1 MKKTLLLTVLFAS
14 ITILGFSQ
22 SDRFWSENYGGRG
35 SIVTDKAVARL
46 SFPKEFKLFN
56 LNTEPLRQ
64 ALFSIVD
71 KSAKRSTVIS
81 LPNADGVLEQ
91 FEVFEASNFVPAL
104 QARFPEIR
112 AYSGRGITDK
122 YATLKLSISPQGI
135 QTMVFRTE
143 KDNEFIEP
151 YSVDHTVYAV
161 FKSQREKGKLP
172 WTCSTEEKKYSDD
185 LKSQM
190 PGSNI
195 VGSSAGELKTMR
207 LAQSCNG
214 EYANYFGAFNSS
226 QVALVLA
233 AFNATLTRCN
243 GCYEKDL
250 ALHLNL
256 VAETV
261 NVIYYDPATD
271 PYTTLANWNTQ
282 LQIALNTTL
291 TGPGTP
297 INVNNAAYDIGHMFG
312 ASGGGGNA
320 GCIGCVCVDGVAS
333 GTGSTKG
340 RGITS
345 PADGIPQGDNFD
357 IDYVVHEV
365 GHQLGGNHTFSF
377 QLEGTG
383 QNKEVGA
390 GITIMGYAGIT
401 SYDPAPHS
409 IDIYHE
415 TTIEQIQANLA
426 TKTCPITIPLG
437 TNNSTPVVAP
447 LNNYTIPISTPFALT
462 GSATDADPGDVL
474 TYCWEE
480 NDNSPVSGASSV
492 ASPTKVA
499 GPNWLSFP
507 ATTSP
512 TRLFPRLSTIQA
524 GLLITPPFPGGDAI
538 CNIEALSSVSR
549 TLNFRLTVRD
559 NCPYV
564 PGVKIGQ
571 TSYADMVVTVT
582 NTAGPFKVTAPNTNV
597 SWPGGSSQT
606 ITWDV
611 NGTNAGSVNC
621 ANVKISLSTD
631 GGVTFPTV
639 ISASTPNDGSEVV
652 TIPSIA
658 TTTARI
664 KIEAIGNIFFDMS
677 DVNFS
682 ITASNPTFT
691 FVPPASPTSV
701 TCGTASANATLGTTS
716 VLGFVTPINLVAT
729 GNPGGTNVTYSVNP
743 VTPGNSTV
751 VTLNGMAT
759 LAPGTYNVTI
769 TGTAGAEVNSVVLTY
784 IVTPGSGPSITAQPA
799 SQTICAAANTSFS
812 ITSAAATSFQ
822 WQESTNGGGS
832 WNNITNGGIYGGA
845 TTATLTLTGVTA
857 VMNSYQYRCV
867 ASVLCGSTNSNAAT
881 LTVNAAPSISSQP
894 TASVVCGVAST
905 TFSVT
910 AAGAGITYQW
920 QSATSCAGPWSNL
933 ANAAPYSGVTTA
945 TLTVNPTALAM
956 NGTAYRCVITGTC
969 APAAT
974 SNCVTLTV
982 NTPIAI
988 TSQPSNSTLCAGLQT
1003 TFTVAATGTTPAY
1016 QWQESTNGGGTWNNL
1031 ANGGV
1036 YSGVTTAT
1044 LTLTGVTAGMSGY
1057 QYRCVVNGAAT
1068 CTSANSTAGIL
1079 TVNTAPSITTQPV
1092 AATTL
1097 CAGNNVTYTVAANGT
1112 APTYQW
1118 QISTTGAGGPW
1129 TNLANAGVY
1138 SGVTTASLT
1147 ITGVTV
1153 GMSGSL
1159 YRCVVSGTCTPN
1171 ATSNNAA
1178 LTVNTPISITTQPVV
1193 TTNICATGSTNF
1205 SVVAAG
1211 TSPTY
1216 QWQVSTTGAGGPWT
1230 NITNGGV
1237 YGGATTATL
1246 TLTGITAAMNGSL
1259 YRCVVSGAA
1268 PCGAVNSNAG
1278 ALNVTPQPVITAAP
1292 YTSLLAGWT
1301 TTLTVNVTPAPGL
1314 SFAWLLNG
1322 NLQPETGNTLVAD
1335 VNRLGNYRVIVTS
1348 GTGSCQSELLNI
1360 KDSASSKLFIYPNP
1374 NMGVFWVSD
1383 YNATG
1388 GARQQSISVYNSQGA
1403 RVWDVTYSSSLP
1415 YYLQKVDLRHYGGGV
1430 YFVVLRDA
1438 SGKKLKTGRVV
1449 VR

>member
-22 SDRFWSENYGGRG
+22 SDRFWSENYGSRG
-35 SIVTDKAVARL
+35 SIVTDKAVSRL

-81 LPNADGVLEQ
+81 LPNADGALEQ
-91 FEVFEASNFVPAL
+91 FEVYEASNFEPAL

-151 YSVDHTVYAV
+151 FSIDHTVYAV

-214 EYANYFGAFNSS
+214 EYANYFGAFNSG

-256 VAETV
+256 IPTTDQI
-261 NVIYYDPATD
+261 IYYNPATD
-271 PYTTLANWNTQ
+271 PYTTLGAWNLQ
-282 LQIALNTTL
+282 LQIVCTTII
-291 TGPGTP
+291 GES
-297 INVNNAAYDIGHMFG
+297 NYDIGHMFG

-320 GCIGCVCVDGVAS
+320 GCIGCVCVSPPVNGSGVP
-333 GTGSTKG
+333 TGNGKG
-340 RGITS
+340 AGITS
-345 PADGIPQGDNFD
+345 PADGIPMGDNFD

-415 TTIEQIQANLA
+415 TTIGQIQANLA
-426 TKTCPITIPLG
+426 VKTCPITIPLG
-437 TNNSTPVVAP
+437 ANNATPVVAP

-462 GSATDADPGDVL
+462 GSATDADAGDVL

-480 NDNSPVSGASSV
+480 NDNSPVSGANSV

-499 GPNWLSFP
+499 GPNWLSFSP
-507 ATTSP
+507 TTSP
-512 TRLFPRLSTIQA
+512 TRLFPKLSTIQA
-524 GLLITPPFPGGDAI
+524 GLLITPPLPGGDAI

-571 TSYADMVVTVT
+571 TSFADMVVTVT

-611 NGTNAGSVNC
+611 NGTDAGAVNC

-639 ISASTPNDGSEVV
+639 ISASTPNDGTEVV
-652 TIPSIA
+652 TIPSTA

-664 KIEAIGNIFFDMS
+664 KIEAVGNIFFDMS

-701 TCGTASANATLGTTS
+701 TCATATATATLGTTS

-729 GNPGGTNVTYSVNP
+729 AGVPGGTNVTFTPNP
-743 VTPGNSTV
+743 VVPGNSTV
-751 VTLNGMAT
+751 VSLNNMT
-759 LAPGTYNVTI
+759 NLAPGTYNITV
-769 TGTAGAEVNSVVLTY
+769 TGTAGAEVKTVVITF

-799 SQTICAAANTSFS
+799 SQTICAAANTTFS

-832 WNNITNGGIYGGA
+832 WNNITNGGIYSGA

-857 VMNSYQYRCV
+857 VMNTYQYRCV

-894 TASVVCGVAST
+894 AASVVCGVTST
-905 TFSVT
+905 SFSVT

-920 QSATSCAGPWSNL
+920 QSAATCAGPWTNL

-1003 TFTVAATGTTPAY
+1003 TFTVAATGTTPTY
-1016 QWQESTNGGGTWNNL
+1016 QWQESTNGGGTWNNV

-1057 QYRCVVNGAAT
+1057 QYRCIVNGAAT

-1129 TNLANAGVY
+1129 TNVANGGVY
-1138 SGVTTASLT
+1138 SGATTASLT

-1159 YRCVVSGTCTPN
+1159 YRCVVSGTCAPN
-1171 ATSNNAA
+1171 ATTNNAA

-1193 TTNICATGSTNF
+1193 TTNICATGSTSF
-1205 SVVAAG
+1205 TVAAAG
-1211 TSPTY
+1211 TTPTY
-1216 QWQVSTTGAGGPWT
+1216 QWQISTTGAGGPWT
-1230 NITNGGV
+1230 NIANGGV
-1237 YGGATTATL
+1237 YGGATTTTL
-1246 TLTGITAAMNGSL
+1246 TLTGITAAMNGSR
-1259 YRCVVSGAA
+1259 YRCVVTGAA
-1268 PCGAVNSNAG
+1268 PCGAVNTDVNNG
-1278 ALNVTPQPVITAAP
+1278 ILNVTPQPVITAAP
-1292 YTSLLAGWT
+1292 YTSLMAGWT

-1374 NMGVFWVSD
+1374 NMGVFWVSE
-1383 YNATG
+1383 YNSTG

-1415 YYLQKVDLRHYGGGV
+1415 YYLQKVDLRHYGAGV

-1438 SGKKLKTGRVV
+1438 SGKKVKTGRVV